1 MKGRT
6 CINLQSIKWDKTTQ
20 FKCIHPLVSSGHI
33 VLHLMLPETREVYE
47 LEKLWSLG
55 SFDEQLRSLPADVLP
70 EDFIYGLEDT
80 K

>member
-1 MKGRT
+1 MKKECEPHAKLEG
-6 CINLQSIKWDKTTQ
+6 KDAEDW
-20 FKCIHPLVSSGHI
+20 KCIDFGHI